1 MAIMKHLDVPNVF
14 ITLSSADLKR
24 NKIVSIINKLH
35 KLDLLE
41 ENIDNLSYRDRCH
54 LLYSNPVLTASH
66 FQ

>member
-1 MAIMKHLDVPNVF
+1 MARVKQLGVPNVF
-14 ITLSSADLKR
+14 IKSADLKR
-24 NKIVSIINKLH
+24 NKLVSIINKLH

-54 LLYSNPVLTASH
+54 LVYSNPVLIASH

>member
-1 MAIMKHLDVPNVF
+1 MAIVKQLGVPNVF
-14 ITLSSADLKR
+14 ITSADLKW
-24 NKIVSIINKLH
+24 NKLASIINKLH

-54 LLYSNPVLTASH
+54 LVYSNPVLIASH

>member
-1 MAIMKHLDVPNVF
+1 MAIVKQLGVPDVS
-14 ITLSSADLKR
+14 ITSADLKW
-24 NKIVSIINKLH
+24 NKLASIINKLH

-54 LLYSNPVLTASH
+54 LVYSNPVLIASH

>member
-1 MAIMKHLDVPNVF
+1 MAIVKQLGVPNVF

-24 NKIVSIINKLH
+24 NKLVSTINKLH

-54 LLYSNPVLTASH
+54 LLYSNPVLIASH